1 MKFTS
6 MVLDKMSEI
15 GGPRCCKR
23 NAYISMLTAI
33 EFVKKYNIYL
43 DYEEIKCNFTSKN
56 SQCIGKRC
64 PFN

>member
-1 MKFTS
+1 
-6 MVLDKMSEI
+6 MVKHLNLSYNFLVLCSFEKI
-15 GGPRCCKR
+15 
-23 NAYISMLTAI
+23 TI

-64 PFN
+64 PFKIV